1 MKFNVNQQDLQQ
13 ALNYCQGVIE
23 KRSTLP
29 ILSNILL
36 DVSNSKLIITATDL
50 DLIFVHQLNNIEV
63 LEEGKTTTTSSIMYD
78 IVRKF
83 SSGKKI
89 NLSLTDISKL
99 QVESEKSIFNLN
111 CISATEFPLTDENFN
126 ENEFVIKS
134 KQLLKL
140 LNKCKFSV
148 SNDET
153 RHYLSGIY
161 FHQTEVEDKNYLTA
175 VATDSHRMSISKI
188 RLDQKIDFE
197 PIILPKKTIFQ
208 LCSLLDSYDG
218 DVKVSNLKSKIKFE
232 LNNSILI
239 SKLIDGKFPNYIQV
253 IPKNNQKKLEIDLK
267 LFLNSVDRVASVSLD
282 KKDGVKFNLSKDILD
297 LSVNNTNSGDGKET
311 LNVKFD
317 HDLEISIE
325 ADQSYGNGFLL
336 PLGPLRELPSR
347 LNQVDF
353 KVYHTYT
360 ERNQNYTM
368 KYVIDELE
376 NPYHGVSIKLC
387 KWANEK
393 VIHAISAIGSP
404 KRFYN
409 LLEQSGFI
417 LANTTSLL
425 DHEHIPRSYF
435 EETKESTIFITEK
448 DATKLKNYSNPKI
461 WVVKV
466 KMVLNKPINKL
477 IEEKIAPLVKPV
489 C

>member
-36 DVSNSKLIITATDL
+36 DASNSKLTITATDL
-50 DLIFVHQLNNIEV
+50 DLIFIHQLNNVEI

-78 IVRKF
+78 IIRKLN
-83 SSGKKI
+83 SGKKI

-111 CISATEFPLTDENFN
+111 CISATEFPLTEENFN
-126 ENEFVIKS
+126 QNEFIIKS

-161 FHQTEVEDKNYLTA
+161 FHQTEVEEKNYLTA

-188 RLDQKIDFE
+188 RLEEKIDFD

-218 DVKVSNLKSKIKFE
+218 DIKISNVKSKIKFE

-282 KKDGVKFNLSKDILD
+282 KKDGVKFNLSKDTLD

-311 LNVKFD
+311 LSVQFD
-317 HDLEISIE
+317 YDLEISF
-325 ADQSYGNGFLL
+325 N
-336 PLGPLRELPSR
+336 SR
-347 LNQVDF
+347 YL
-353 KVYHTYT
+353 
-360 ERNQNYTM
+360 
-368 KYVIDELE
+368 IDVASQLDGDRVEIFF
-376 NPYHGVSIKLC
+376 NDT
-387 KWANEK
+387 
-393 VIHAISAIGSP
+393 GSP
-404 KRFYN
+404 ALIKDPGDFD
-409 LLEQSGFI
+409 S
-417 LANTTSLL
+417 
-425 DHEHIPRSYF
+425 
-435 EETKESTIFITEK
+435 IF
-448 DATKLKNYSNPKI
+448 
-461 WVVKV
+461 VVMPMKG
-466 KMVLNKPINKL
+466 
-477 IEEKIAPLVKPV
+477 
-489 C
+489 